1 MWSSRVT
8 MRSLLSLGV
17 FLMACSGPS
26 LVAVAQQTH
35 SRVCIDDGCLLG
47 FRMADVNNLRF
58 DAFVGIPYA
67 KPPTGKLRFK
77 NPVPVDPWEVEYN
90 ATTIKSP
97 CLQRSILLPKNPI
110 VGDEDCLYLNVYRPK
125 DNSTQHLPVMVFIHG
140 GGYFLGS
147 ADPRLYG
154 PQRILATERVI
165 LVTIQ
170 YRLGV
175 FGFLSTGDA
184 AAPGNAGMHDQV
196 LALRWVQ
203 RNIGAFGGDPGAVTL
218 FGESAGGASVQLHM
232 MSPLS
237 RGLFH
242 RAILMSGSALAVWSL
257 PVDDPMALARRQA
270 KLVGVSE
277 ADELTSA
284 ELVDVLQYIDATAL
298 AGTASQLRSW
308 FEHPVVIYRP
318 TVDRAG
324 EERFLTDD
332 PRKLWAE
339 GRYQDIPI
347 LLGTVPNEG
356 AFNADL
362 VKLLPAVLAVNAS
375 SSDLERLKQRYFPKA
390 PAERWVSEENSK
402 EFTRMLSDAL
412 IKYPTVQTLLEYIG
426 SPGASCRETTLYSFE
441 FTGRHSFSSIYVPS
455 NASHGVCHQDELMYL
470 FRMFNA
476 DLVKLLPAVLAVNAS
491 SSDLERLKQRYFP
504 KAPAERWV
512 SEENSKE
519 FTRMLSDA
527 LIKYPTVQ
535 TLLEYIGS
543 PGASCRE
550 TTLYSF
556 EFTGRHSFSSIYV
569 PSNASHGVCHQD
581 ELMYL
586 FRMVD
591 LFPDFPE
598 ESPEAEMATKWTE
611 FFVNFAVEGSG
622 IR

>member
-77 NPVPVDPWEVEYN
+77 NPVPVEPWEVEYN

-97 CLQRSILLPKNPI
+97 CLQRSILLPNNPI

-356 AFNADL
+356 A
-362 VKLLPAVLAVNAS
+362 VVSLPILHNQTI
-375 SSDLERLKQRYFPKA
+375 LEQ
-390 PAERWVSEENSK
+390 
-402 EFTRMLSDAL
+402 
-412 IKYPTVQTLLEYIG
+412 
-426 SPGASCRETTLYSFE
+426 
-441 FTGRHSFSSIYVPS
+441 
-455 NASHGVCHQDELMYL
+455 
-470 FRMFNA
+470 FNA

-611 FFVNFAVEGSG
+611 FFVNFAVEGPTGGSTLPTCGEKVQTVTFQKASTPTATGSHVLTTRGSG
-622 IR
+622 LNPELQEMYEFWNAIYRSSYISYH